1 MQYAKDLLNR
11 AKELA
16 VQTAQ
21 DFRASSLAS
30 ASADGR
36 VESPPRVPSPT
47 SLSTATVVQSV
58 EVRVA
63 RFQTE
68 LRGSRINLDNLK
80 RLAFHGIPDK
90 GNLRAVVWKVRL
102 EGEYAA
108 RRWERRVSWGAG
120 SGRRG
125 YEYCGWGYEYF
136 CDGVASWL
144 TVSLRFS
151 VLSGLQLLLGYLPL
165 CPEDWSSQLA
175 RRRTQ
180 YHVFC
185 DVRDGPACRV
195 VFAGWDCRPAYPAR
209 RGRTSLRSH
218 LPCCSTPQW

>member
-21 DFRASSLAS
+21 DLRASSLAS

-47 SLSTATVVQSV
+47 SLSTSTVVQSI
-58 EVRVA
+58 ELRVA

-90 GNLRAVVWKVRL
+90 GNLRAVVWKVGLGGEHAAMRWDRGVPL
-102 EGEYAA
+102 AAVGGAEGLRSTAGGV
-108 RRWERRVSWGAG
+108 RRI
-120 SGRRG
+120 SG
-125 YEYCGWGYEYF
+125 
-136 CDGVASWL
+136 GVAI
-144 TVSLRFS
+144 
-151 VLSGLQLLLGYLPL
+151 
-165 CPEDWSSQLA
+165 
-175 RRRTQ
+175 
-180 YHVFC
+180 
-185 DVRDGPACRV
+185 V
-195 VFAGWDCRPAYPAR
+195 VEG
-209 RGRTSLRSH
+209 
-218 LPCCSTPQW
+218 